1 MKMSLFERLK
11 NKRQDLTEVSDD
23 FTSKQRKD
31 NLNML
36 NKMFG
41 SEERSKKTARDI
53 KKTLNTS
60 NKKENQ
66 RQKRIIKKNTEQGD
80 KLLQDIN
87 KRKSADLTRA
97 DAINRSMGSS
107 GSTEGA
113 AGAG

>member
-41 SEERSKKTARDI
+41 STERSKKTAREI
-53 KKTLNTS
+53 KKITNTS
-60 NKKENQ
+60 NKKENK
-66 RQKRIIKKNTEQGD
+66 RQKKIISKNKAEGD

-87 KRKSADLTRA
+87 KTKSAD
-97 DAINRSMGSS
+97 
-107 GSTEGA
+107 
-113 AGAG
+113 